1 MKHMKTPIA
10 AFILLHHA
18 TVAIAESTLE
28 EVVVTATKRA
38 ESTQS
43 IALSVSAISGDD
55 LKARGATEFFD
66 YANTI
71 PNLSFGAATDG
82 VLSNRSISLRGI
94 QGRNTT
100 GFYIDDTPISETI
113 DPRILE
119 LERIEVL
126 RGPSGTLYG
135 GRSLGGTI
143 RQITKAPE
151 FDNLSGNLK
160 ASLSST
166 DESDDLN
173 HQLYGSINLPFSE
186 QAAGIFSILY
196 EQEAGVFDRHVGE
209 ISNHLNSPA
218 TLNGPAG
225 TTLNDVD
232 SKDTLALQASLLFEP
247 SDALSIAPRIMY
259 QKTEL
264 DGFPL
269 ADIQPGNFQ
278 QNRDFNSEEGGEDEW
293 KLVNLNVNYQTAA
306 GTFTSASSYF
316 ERDTFEFEDSASF
329 INFLQAL
336 PSSAGGFGLFDV
348 IGVRPVPSPIF
359 QTLSFESTTQELRF
373 SSELDGAI
381 NFVIG
386 AFYQNT
392 EELEAF
398 QPRNFATG
406 LGNNFAL
413 LQETLG
419 IPGPLEAIWP
429 FGDLVFTSSRPSEVT
444 EKGVFG
450 EMNYD
455 VNDKLSVI
463 LGARWYDTEVNFSET
478 QAGLAAGVPLANDQN
493 LNTVEA
499 TVGSQNEDGFIFKA
513 AIEYQATDD
522 LFYYASVAEG
532 FRIGGANGSI
542 PNSLGCPED
551 LQELGLAGTDTSS
564 FNSDDLTSYEAGMK
578 ADLNDFNR
586 LNATLFYIDF
596 QGIQQSVQLAC
607 GFQFIGNFGA
617 ARSMGAELEYTVQAS
632 DELQFIL
639 NAGYTDAEFTETLA
653 GINQKGDPLQFVP
666 DITAA
671 LSADYYQAD
680 AFDGW
685 DFFLRADVSYVG
697 ESTSRVNSATRV
709 RDAYEQI
716 NLRVGIRDERYRLT
730 LFANNLSN
738 EIANLA
744 DNRSLAAETPGRPRF
759 VVSRPRTLG
768 LEFALEF

>member
-1 MKHMKTPIA
+1 MNNLKTPIA
-10 AFILLHHA
+10 AFILLN
-18 TVAIAESTLE
+18 TSTSAIAESTLE

-143 RQITKAPE
+143 RQITKKPE
-151 FDNLSGNLK
+151 FDSITGSVK

-173 HQLYGSINLPFSE
+173 HQFYGSINLPFSE
-186 QAAGIFSILY
+186 KAAAIFSLLY
-196 EQEAGVFDRHVGE
+196 EQEAGVFDRHVGS
-209 ISNHLNSPA
+209 ISNHLSSPA
-218 TLNGPAG
+218 TLSGPAS
-225 TTLNDVD
+225 TVLNDVD

-247 SDALSIAPRIMY
+247 TDALSIAPRFMY

-269 ADIQPGNFQ
+269 ADTQPGNFR
-278 QNRDFNSEEGGEDEW
+278 QNRDFNSPEGGEDEW
-293 KLVNLNVNYQTAA
+293 KLFNLNINYQTEF
-306 GTFTSASSYF
+306 GTLTSASSYF

-359 QTLSFESTTQELRF
+359 QTLNFESSTQELRF
-373 SSELDGAI
+373 SSELDGSV
-381 NFVIG
+381 NFVLG

-392 EELEAF
+392 KELEAF

-419 IPGPLEAIWP
+419 IPGPLENIWP
-429 FGDLVFTSSRPSEVT
+429 FGDLVFTSSRPSEVE
-444 EKGVFG
+444 EKGIFG

-455 VNDKLSVI
+455 LNDKLSVI
-463 LGARWYDTEVNFSET
+463 LGARWYDTQVEFSET
-478 QAGLAAGVPLANDQN
+478 QAGLAAGVPLANDQS
-493 LNTVEA
+493 LSTVDA

-513 AIEYQATDD
+513 ALEYQATDD
-522 LFYYASVAEG
+522 LFYYVSLAEG

-564 FNSDDLTSYEAGMK
+564 FNSDDLTSYEAGLK
-578 ADLNDFNR
+578 ADLNSYNR

-596 QGIQQSVQLAC
+596 EGIQQSVQLAC
-607 GFQFIGNFGA
+607 GFQFVGNFGA
-617 ARSMGAELEYTVQAS
+617 ARSMGAELEYTLQAS
-632 DELQFIL
+632 DELQLIF

-671 LSADYYQAD
+671 LSADYYQTD
-680 AFDGW
+680 AMEGW

-697 ESTSRVNSATRV
+697 ESTSRVNSATRI
-709 RDAYEQI
+709 REAYEQI
-716 NLRVGIRDERYRLT
+716 NLRFGLRDERYSVT
-730 LFANNLSN
+730 FFANNISN

-759 VVSRPRTLG
+759 VVSRPRTIG

>member
-1 MKHMKTPIA
+1 MKHLKAPLFIA
-10 AFILLHHA
+10 ILSASHNLYA
-18 TVAIAESTLE
+18 QGTLE
-28 EVVVTATKRA
+28 EVIVTATKRA

-43 IALSVSAISGDD
+43 IALSVSAISGED
-55 LKARGATEFFD
+55 LKASGATEFFD
-66 YANTI
+66 YAKTI

-119 LERIEVL
+119 IERIEVL

-151 FDNLSGNLK
+151 FEEVFGSAK
-160 ASLSST
+160 VQLSSSG
-166 DESDDLN
+166 ESDDLN
-173 HQLYGSINLPFSE
+173 NQLYASVNVPFSE
-186 QAAGIFSILY
+186 NSAAIFSILH
-196 EQEAGVFDRHVGE
+196 ERQAGVFDRHVGT
-209 ISNHLNSPA
+209 IANHLAAPA
-218 TLNGPAG
+218 TLSGPAD
-225 TTLNDVD
+225 TIISDVD
-232 SKDTLALQASLLFEP
+232 SRDTTALQASFLFEP
-247 SDALSIAPRIMY
+247 SENLSIAPRFMY

-269 ADIQPGNFQ
+269 ADVRPGNFQ

-293 KLVNLNVNYQTAA
+293 KLANLNINYETDF

-316 ERDTFEFEDSASF
+316 ERDTFEYEDSASF

-348 IGVRPVPSPIF
+348 IGVRPVTSPIF
-359 QTLSFESTTQELRF
+359 QTLNFESKTQEFRF
-373 SSELDGAI
+373 SSDFDGRL
-381 NFVIG
+381 NFVLG
-386 AFYQNT
+386 SFYQNT
-392 EELEAF
+392 KELEAF
-398 QPRNFATG
+398 QPRNFARG
-406 LGNNFAL
+406 LEDNFRL
-413 LQETLG
+413 LQAELG
-419 IPGPLEAIWP
+419 IAGPIENIWP
-429 FGDLVFTSSRPSEVT
+429 FGDLVFTSSRPSEVK
-444 EKGVFG
+444 EKGGFG
-450 EMNYD
+450 ELNFD
-455 VNDKLSVI
+455 LTEKLSVI
-463 LGARWYDTEVNFSET
+463 FGARWYDTEVKFSET
-478 QAGLAAGVPLANDQN
+478 QAGLAAGTPLADDVS
-493 LNTVEA
+493 LSTIDT
-499 TVGSQNEDGFIFKA
+499 TVGQQSEDGFIFKG
-513 AIEYQATDD
+513 AIEYQASED
-522 LFYYASVAEG
+522 LFYYLSVAEG

-551 LQELGLAGTDTSS
+551 LESLGLSGIDTSS
-564 FNSDDLTSYEAGMK
+564 YNSDDLISYEAGIK
-578 ADLNDFNR
+578 ADLNDSNR

-607 GFQFIGNFGA
+607 GFQFVGNFGA
-617 ARSMGAELEYTVQAS
+617 AKSQGAELEYTLQAS
-632 DELQFIL
+632 DELQLIF
-639 NAGYTDAEFTETLA
+639 NAGYTDAEFTETLS

-671 LSADYYQAD
+671 LSVDYYQESAYNN
-680 AFDGW
+680 W
-685 DFFLRADVSYVG
+685 DFFLRSDISYVG

-716 NLRVGIRDERYRLT
+716 NLRLGFRNEQYGLT
-730 LFANNLSN
+730 FFANNLSN

-768 LEFALEF
+768 IEFSMEF